1 MRMQSPPRS
10 PSLAVYILLVWA
22 SASLLFSTAAL
33 AEPGQSRASTDNSL
47 PSGLVVVIEN
57 KPQQDRLDLQA
68 LDNPFISGVA
78 LQIRW
83 RDLEPV
89 QGKPDWSKLDQL
101 FAAAQSSKKWVQLL
115 LFPGF
120 FSPAWA
126 LEGAQ
131 TAVFPL
137 QYGPGKGTLE
147 KLPMPWDRVYLN
159 HWFDFLK
166 LVSDRYGKSP
176 AFRLIAADGPT
187 SVSAEFTLPGKPE
200 AVETWLRSGYTPRK
214 YLDAWQKTFQVFA
227 ADFPNQYVSLSL
239 GTGLN
244 INDRGRRDG
253 AARKP
258 TKQAVID
265 EGISVLGR
273 RFVFQSSNLDGNA
286 VQTVGAPG
294 GTALVISYNGRIVTG
309 FQLRTSC
316 ERNSGDMG
324 AEGDPPLALRRSI
337 DKGMA
342 PNSSGRHINYLEIYA
357 PDVLADDLQPTL
369 RYGASLFGQ

>member
-33 AEPGQSRASTDNSL
+33 AEPGLSRASTDNSL
-47 PSGLVVVIEN
+47 PGGLVVVIEN

-166 LVSDRYGKSP
+166 LVSDRYGKLP

-200 AVETWLRSGYTPRK
+200 AVETWLKSGYTPRK
-214 YLDAWQKTFQVFA
+214 YLDSWQKTFQVFA

-244 INDRGRRDG
+244 INDRGKRDG
-253 AARKP
+253 RQRKI